1 MDFLIKILLSP
12 VLQLVI
18 CCLVLCL
25 SIWLQW
31 RHRHKIAVVSMLFIL
46 LLTNKP
52 LADLLAK
59 PLEMQYPPYQG
70 KPPANIIVLGCN
82 HAEASFLPLSSQP
95 ELCSVSR
102 LIEAAQLWHR
112 DPTAIV
118 HLSGNIAQR
127 KIAHTEVGRQ
137 FLIALGVADSH
148 IRRYP
153 LAQNTREELAVF
165 ARVLQHQ
172 PAVLVTSAMHMP
184 RAMRW
189 AAFYQLQMR
198 AAPTHFLR
206 RQDQLPSELHAW
218 LPRLSALETYQYLFY
233 EYAGLLKS
241 HEQMQPPSD

>member
-1 MDFLIKILLSP
+1 MDVLIKILLSP

-18 CCLVLCL
+18 CAALLCL
-25 SIWLQW
+25 ATWLQW
-31 RHRHKIAVVSMLFIL
+31 QHRHKIAAACLLFML

-52 LADLLAK
+52 LADLLAR
-59 PLEMQYPPYQG
+59 PLEMQYPPFAG
-70 KPPANIIVLGCN
+70 NPPANIIVLGCN

-95 ELCSVSR
+95 EICSVSR

-112 DPTAIV
+112 NPAAIV
-118 HLSGNIAQR
+118 HLSGTIAQR

-137 FLIALGVADSH
+137 FLLALGVPDSQ

-153 LAQNTREELAVF
+153 QAQNTHEELAVF
-165 ARVLQHQ
+165 ASVLQQQ

-189 AAFYQLQMR
+189 AHFYQLQMA
-198 AAPTHFLR
+198 AAPTHFLV
-206 RQDQLPSELHAW
+206 RQDHGPADWSGW

-241 HEQMQPPSD
+241 QEQMQPPDN